1 MNWNNIILI
10 SALIFFAGIV
20 IAPFRFKYKK
30 DKFFT
35 PFKIIFVGTFISA
48 ITLFMPIYLETFE
61 SHEHSFWISLFSS
74 IQHTFRLFALD
85 GEYLGFIEIVE
96 KIILNEPTTLSFYV
110 ILCTTLYLVAP
121 ILTFTFLLLMLK
133 NFIALVSYRCVLWWK
148 ETHVFSEL
156 NDKSVALAKSIIER
170 EIGNSFLKK
179 ISKLFRK
186 DIIVFTDVIVDNE
199 EQTSDLI
206 DEAKKLGAILFY
218 KDIESLSIAK
228 SYTKRKV
235 KIYLISE
242 NENEKIKQANHI
254 MKNYDFPGIELY
266 VFSESTQSQIIL
278 RHKKVENIKVVRVN
292 DIRTLIYHNLD
303 TYGMRLFEK
312 AHKNSFDKKSQ
323 TSTISAVIVGFG
335 RYGKEMLK
343 ALAWFCQYPK
353 FNLVI
358 NVFDSDPKAEDYFK
372 FHFPGMDNRRST
384 LEKTDNFKDGEDN
397 YTINFYSGIDVN
409 SPEFKE
415 KFDAIDNPTYIF
427 VCLGSDE
434 DNINAALNIRTLCES
449 RGLSIDKVDVETVV
463 YDSHS
468 AELMS
473 CVWDADKLPAS
484 LYDTKDDKIKAIR
497 EAEEKA
503 AKAAK
508 AEAKKN
514 KRKKSKASVVSE
526 ASEEKT
532 PEELQAEE
540 QKRIK
545 DEEIRKNN
553 TYGIHIIGDLD
564 NFYSC
569 DTVVNPQWEY
579 SGMMVNRRYF
589 VQHLKAEKAEL
600 AEKLADR
607 AITDVVISADKN
619 EEPSLD
625 KLMEEKAASDK
636 AADKG
641 FWQKEYNYRSSVTK
655 AIHEKLKLKLHQ
667 FTDYG
672 VVLNELK
679 NPPKIIEDWEDERI
693 FEYSKLE
700 HPRWCAYLRSEG
712 YVKRTDGGDGRN
724 ELAKTHSDLIPT
736 EDLAPHKKF
745 YDL

>member
-35 PFKIIFVGTFISA
+35 PFKIIFAGTFISA

-218 KDIESLSIAK
+218 KDIESLIIAK

-312 AHKNSFDKKSQ
+312 AHKNNFDKKSQ

-514 KRKKSKASVVSE
+514 KRKKSKAPVVSE
-526 ASEEKT
+526 ASAEKT

-600 AEKLADR
+600 AERLADR

>member
-35 PFKIIFVGTFISA
+35 PFKIIFAGTFISA

-110 ILCTTLYLVAP
+110 VLCTTLYLVAP

-133 NFIALVSYRCVLWWK
+133 NFIAFVSYRCVLWWK

-312 AHKNSFDKKSQ
+312 AHKNNFDKKSQ

-514 KRKKSKASVVSE
+514 KRKKSKAPVVSE
-526 ASEEKT
+526 ASAEKT

-600 AEKLADR
+600 AERLADR
-607 AITDVVISADKN
+607 AITDVVISADKK

>member
-1 MNWNNIILI
+1 MTWNNIILV
-10 SALIFFAGIV
+10 SALIFFAGII

-35 PFKIIFVGTFISA
+35 PFKIIFTGTFVSA
-48 ITLFMPIYLETFE
+48 ISLFLPVYLENFKN
-61 SHEHSFWISLFSS
+61 HDHSFWISLFSS
-74 IQHTFRLFALD
+74 LQHTFRLFALD
-85 GEYLGFIEIVE
+85 GEYLGFVE
-96 KIILNEPTTLSFYV
+96 VAENVIGNEPTTLSLYI
-110 ILCTTLYLVAP
+110 ILCTALYLVAP

-170 EIGNSFLKK
+170 EIGDSFLKR

-186 DIIVFTDVIVDNE
+186 DIIVFTDVIADKE
-199 EQTSDLI
+199 ELTSDLI

-218 KDIESLSIAK
+218 KDIESLNIAK
-228 SYTKRKV
+228 SYTKRNV

-312 AHKNSFDKKSQ
+312 AYNNNSDKKSKN
-323 TSTISAVIVGFG
+323 STISAVIVGFG

-372 FHFPGMDNRRST
+372 FHFPGMDNRRGT
-384 LEKTDNFKDGEDN
+384 TEKIDNFKIGEDN
-397 YTINFYSGIDVN
+397 YTINFHSGIDVN
-409 SPEFKE
+409 SPEFKK

-449 RGLSIDKVDVETVV
+449 RGLSINKVDVETVV

-468 AELMS
+468 AELMG
-473 CVWDADKLPAS
+473 CIWDLDKTPVP
-484 LYDTKDDKIKAIR
+484 LYDTVIDKENAIVA
-497 EAEEKA
+497 AEEKA
-503 AKAAK
+503 AKIAK

-514 KRKKSKASVVSE
+514 RARKPKASSPSE
-526 ASEEKT
+526 KNVEKSSEE
-532 PEELQAEE
+532 LLAEKE
-540 QKRIK
+540 KRIK
-545 DEEIRKNN
+545 DEESRKKN

-564 NFYSC
+564 SFYSC
-569 DTVVNPQWEY
+569 DTIVDPQWEY
-579 SGMMVNRRYF
+579 AGMVVNRRYF

-600 AEKLADR
+600 AERLSDR
-607 AITDVVISADKN
+607 AITEVIADTADVENPDTK
-619 EEPSLD
+619 E
-625 KLMEEKAASDK
+625 LMKEKAESDK

-672 VVLNELK
+672 IVLDELK
-679 NPPKIIEDWEDERI
+679 NPPKIIEEWEDEKI

-736 EDLAPHKKF
+736 EELAPHKKF

>member
-312 AHKNSFDKKSQ
+312 AHKNNFDKKSQ